1 MCRKARSTANLG
13 AGVEGVLESLHVVR
27 GHVLEQDGVGAL
39 GDGVASV
46 VLAGD
51 DGGEG
56 HAGRGDTLDQDI
68 WDKLLVIAA

>member
-1 MCRKARSTANLG
+1 MNWYAEKPPISSNLG

-27 GHVLEQDGVGAL
+27 GHVLEQDGVGTL
-39 GDGVASV
+39 GDGVAGV

-56 HAGRGDTLDQDI
+56 HARRGDTLDQDI
-68 WDKLLVIAA
+68 WDELLV